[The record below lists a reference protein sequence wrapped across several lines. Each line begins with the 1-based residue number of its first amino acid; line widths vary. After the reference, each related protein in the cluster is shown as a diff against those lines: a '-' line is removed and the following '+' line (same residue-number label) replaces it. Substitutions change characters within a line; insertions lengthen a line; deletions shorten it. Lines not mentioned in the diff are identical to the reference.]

1 MNDLLEALQD
11 RDNRKAYALTREIA
25 AQSAASNRFYADFD
39 TFVRLITSKSS
50 YVRTRGF
57 VLCCAQARWDQQGRL
72 AAALPLLL
80 TLLHDDKP
88 TVVRQCLAALQ
99 EVALYRPELC
109 DAIRAE
115 LAAMDLSGYRDS
127 MSPLIQRDM
136 DELLTLM
143 E

>member
-1 MNDLLEALQD
+1 MTDLSEALQD

-25 AQSAASNRFYADFD
+25 AQSAASDRFYADFD

-72 AAALPLLL
+72 ADALPLLL
-80 TLLHDDKP
+80 TLLHDEKP

-109 DAIRAE
+109 DAILSE